1 MQEID
6 TVRRFSRTVT
16 HRVGALDEGFLG
28 RGRPLGAA
36 RILWEIGPAGA
47 GVGELRERLGLDSGY
62 LSRMLRALEG
72 EGLVTVAPD
81 PADRRRRRAT
91 LTRAGLTEH
100 AELDARSDARARD
113 LLTGLSPKQQER
125 LVGAME
131 QVDRLL
137 TAALVELRAADP
149 EHPDAVRCVA

>member
-1 MQEID
+1 MQQID
-6 TVRRFSRTVT
+6 TIRRFSRTVT
-16 HRVGALDEGFLG
+16 QRVGALDDGFLG

-62 LSRMLRALEG
+62 LSRMLRSLET

-81 PADRRRRRAT
+81 PEDRRRRRAI
-91 LTRAGLTEH
+91 LTRKGEREH
-100 AELDARSDARARD
+100 AELDVRSDARARD
-113 LLTGLSPKQQER
+113 LLTGLTERQQER

-131 QVDRLL
+131 EVERLL
-137 TAALVELRAADP
+137 SASLVEI
-149 EHPDAVRCVA
+149 E